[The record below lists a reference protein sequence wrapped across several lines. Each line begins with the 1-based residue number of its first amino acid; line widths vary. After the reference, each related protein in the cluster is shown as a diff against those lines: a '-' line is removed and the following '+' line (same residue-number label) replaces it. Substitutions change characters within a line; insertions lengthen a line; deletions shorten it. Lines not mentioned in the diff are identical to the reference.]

1 MAKILIVEDDA
12 LLGRLMVDF
21 LRAQHHE
28 VEIACTGSQGWE
40 KLNHSQYEVL
50 VLDWQLPEIEGI
62 EVLNRHRSAGGLT
75 PVLMLTRKDSIDEK
89 ETGFRSGCDDYL
101 TKPFEMRELAVRIQA
116 LLRRP
121 LSAGTDQLVA
131 GDLRLDLRAHTA
143 FRGDDDLQLLPKEF
157 ALLAFFMRNP
167 NLVFSAQALLDRV
180 WNSEAEVSEEAVSI
194 CIRRLRKKVD
204 HEGAASI
211 VRTVHGLGYRFEP

>member
-21 LRAQHHE
+21 LAGLHHE
-28 VEIACTGSQGWE
+28 VEIACTGSDGWE

-50 VLDWQLPEIEGI
+50 VLDWQLPGIEGI
-62 EVLNRHRSAGGLT
+62 EVLKRHRSAGGLT
-75 PVLMLTRKDSIDEK
+75 PVLMLTRKGAIDEK
-89 ETGFRSGCDDYL
+89 EIGFHSGCDDYL
-101 TKPFEMRELAVRIQA
+101 TKPFEMRELAARIQA
-116 LLRRP
+116 LLRRS
-121 LSAGTDQLVA
+121 LSAGTDELVA
-131 GDLRLDLRAHTA
+131 GELRLDLRAHTA
-143 FRGDDDLQLLPKEF
+143 LRGDQDLQLLPKEF

-167 NLVFSAQALLDRV
+167 NVVFSAQALLDRV

-204 HEGAASI
+204 LEGAASM
-211 VRTVHGLGYRFEP
+211 VHTVHGLGYRFEP

>member
-1 MAKILIVEDDA
+1 
-12 LLGRLMVDF
+12 
-21 LRAQHHE
+21 
-28 VEIACTGSQGWE
+28 
-40 KLNHSQYEVL
+40 
-50 VLDWQLPEIEGI
+50 
-62 EVLNRHRSAGGLT
+62 
-75 PVLMLTRKDSIDEK
+75 MLTQKDSIDEK

-101 TKPFEMRELAVRIQA
+101 TKPFEMRELAVRVQA
-116 LLRRP
+116 LLRRS
-121 LSAGTDQLVA
+121 LSAGTDQLVV

-143 FRGDDDLQLLPKEF
+143 FRGGNELDLLPKEF

-204 HEGAASI
+204 PEGAPSV